1 MRLGM
6 HRAAVV
12 VLVLVLLVLVL
23 VLVLVLQLAVAVE
36 EPRRSEPAW
45 GSRRR
50 LRR

>member
-12 VLVLVLLVLVL
+12 VMS
-23 VLVLVLQLAVAVE
+23 LVLVLQLAVAVGE
-36 EPRRSEPAW
+36 ARRREPAW